1 MNVIVDSNI
10 ELRSNIKETRQ
21 LIDYKSSKAYKN
33 KILKQQE
40 WLKSKWETVLY
51 ITTESD
57 FNKYTAPYKLEIS
70 DFEQQEVDAE
80 LEWLT
85 NLEKWERYLFGK

>member
-1 MNVIVDSNI
+1 M
-10 ELRSNIKETRQ
+10 
-21 LIDYKSSKAYKN
+21 IDHKSSRAYKN
-33 KILKQQE
+33 KILKRQE

-51 ITTESD
+51 ITSESD

-70 DFEQQEVDAE
+70 DFEQQEVDTE

>member
-40 WLKSKWETVLY
+40 
-51 ITTESD
+51 
-57 FNKYTAPYKLEIS
+57 
-70 DFEQQEVDAE
+70 
-80 LEWLT
+80 
-85 NLEKWERYLFGK
+85 